1 MASSRPRRDVC
12 VSSPSQSEVEDAGSD
27 SDFSPGSLI
36 IDMGSDG
43 TVYTHSLKNIQSSIY
58 R

>member
-43 TVYTHSLKNIQSSIY
+43 TVHTLTEEHSE
-58 R
+58 